1 MDIKFTEEQEIIRQS
16 ARDFLTSRFPK
27 SLAREIVDQG
37 KEFPKDLWREMADLG
52 WMGLV
57 LPEKYGGTGGKILDL
72 AVLLEEMGR
81 ACLQGPFFTSAIVG
95 GFCILETGNEQQKQE
110 LLPKIA
116 CGDIIV
122 VLALIEPEADYEPS
136 ALSVTARPKG
146 NYYIIDG
153 TKLFVPYA
161 DVADYIIVVA
171 RTGKGTNP
179 EDGITL
185 FLINNSLNGIRR
197 TQLDT
202 VSRDKQF
209 EIVFDDV
216 KVSKENVLG
225 EANKGWTYIKKIL
238 LKAGV
243 AKCAEMTGGAQ
254 QVLDMTV
261 AYAKERVQFGKPIGS
276 FQAIQ
281 HHCVNMLVDVEGCRW
296 VTYKAACM
304 MDENQPYEQQAAIAK
319 ALCSQ
324 AYGRVVGLGHQVIGG
339 VSYILDHDMPLYFR
353 HARGAEADLG
363 DEEFFKKIVADGLYN
378 LIK

>member
-1 MDIKFTEEQEIIRQS
+1 MDINFTEEQEIIRQS
-16 ARDFLTSRFPK
+16 ARDFLMSRFPK

-81 ACLQGPFFTSAIVG
+81 ACLQGPFFVSAILG
-95 GFCILETGNEQQKQE
+95 GFIILEAGDMRQKQE
-110 LLPKIA
+110 LLPRIA
-116 CGDIIV
+116 DGDAV
-122 VLALIEPEADYEPS
+122 VTLAIIEPEADYEPS
-136 ALSVTARPKG
+136 MLSVTAQVKG
-146 NYYIIDG
+146 NNYILNG
-153 TKLFVPYA
+153 TKLFVPHA
-161 DVADYIIVVA
+161 DTADYIIVVA
-171 RTGKGTNP
+171 RTGKVTNL

-185 FLINNSLNGIRR
+185 FLVDSNAEGVRR
-197 TQLDT
+197 TPLQT

-209 EIVFDDV
+209 ETVFDNV

-225 EANKGWTYIKKIL
+225 EVNNGWKYIKKIL
-238 LKAGV
+238 LKAAV

-296 VTYKAACM
+296 VTYKAAWM
-304 MDENQPYEQQAAIAK
+304 IDESQPYEQQAAIAK

-324 AYGRVVGLGHQVIGG
+324 AYGRVVALGHQVIGG
-339 VSYILDHDMPLYFR
+339 VSYCLDHDMPLYFR
-353 HARGAEADLG
+353 HARSAEVELG
-363 DEEFFKKIVADGLYN
+363 DEEFFKKIVADGMYA
-378 LIK
+378 